1 MSVDYER
8 LTVLLVQAKQL
19 EVYGE
24 TQLVHALWKRV
35 IELLMAGIDD
45 HTEATRDFIP
55 ELPTP
60 TASETSSEADD
71 GLERMTRKELL
82 IIWNDLRGKAHTIK
96 SVFNKPELIADIRK
110 RRINLATAARACT
123 LGPEAARA

>member
-35 IELLMAGIDD
+35 IELLTAGIDD
-45 HTEATRDFIP
+45 HAEATRDFIP

-60 TASETSSEADD
+60 TVSETSSEADD
-71 GLERMTRKELL
+71 GLERLTRKEL
-82 IIWNDLRGKAHTIK
+82 ITIWNELCGKPNRHTSIH
-96 SVFNKPELIADIRK
+96 NKPELITDIRK
-110 RRINLATAARACT
+110 RRINLAAAAAATARA
-123 LGPEAARA
+123 